1 MYFSIWKSFFY
12 FLYDT
17 KKVSKTNIKI
27 NIYVHTKLQKR
38 SISFEQVCSPQVFSN
53 FTIYIG
59 ANHSLECFR
68 TFSFQHQLLRNYLNV
83 IKYSG

>member
-27 NIYVHTKLQKR
+27 NIYVHTKLQKDLYLLNKFVHPKFFL
-38 SISFEQVCSPQVFSN
+38 ILL
-53 FTIYIG
+53 YIG